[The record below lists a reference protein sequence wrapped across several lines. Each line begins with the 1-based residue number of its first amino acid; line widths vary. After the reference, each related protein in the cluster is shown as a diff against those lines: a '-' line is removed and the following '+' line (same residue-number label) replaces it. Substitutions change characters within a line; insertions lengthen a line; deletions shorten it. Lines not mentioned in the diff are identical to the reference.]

1 MISLGNAVC
10 IAVEFLTVS
19 FFPKVTRWS
28 LPAAVSRKK
37 SWYKG
42 VSDEEYNTLLVEG
55 DGVLNCG
62 MVDLRV
68 VKHKEATKKPV
79 KKYHCK

>member
-10 IAVEFLTVS
+10 IASEFLTVS
-19 FFPKVTRWS
+19 FFPKVSQWS

-42 VSDEEYNTLLVEG
+42 VSDDKYNVLVVEG
-55 DGVLNCG
+55 GRILNCG
-62 MVDLRV
+62 MVDLRAA
-68 VKHKEATKKPV
+68 KHKEKIKKPC